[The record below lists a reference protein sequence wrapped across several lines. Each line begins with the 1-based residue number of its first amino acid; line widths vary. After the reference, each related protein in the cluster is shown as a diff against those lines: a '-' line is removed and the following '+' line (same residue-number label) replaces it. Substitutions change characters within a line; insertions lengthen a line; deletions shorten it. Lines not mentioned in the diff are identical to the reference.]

1 MPKDAV
7 VSLDDGSI
15 DHTLRPTDERR
26 SFSGTLRAIL
36 YESIPMKKI
45 AALALLLTTLP
56 AWSQAWIRYAQTDS
70 ATLYFDSLRTR
81 KMGDTAFVWDLHDLN
96 TPATDAEGRVYRS
109 VMHATEYQC
118 RVRQRR
124 VLSTL
129 LHAEPMAR
137 GSAVEVASAGDWI
150 STPPGSLAGDLFDHI
165 CE

>member
-1 MPKDAV
+1 MAKDAV
-7 VSLDDGSI
+7 VSLADESV
-15 DHTLRPTDERR
+15 DHTMRPADERR

-36 YESIPMKKI
+36 YESFAMKKI
-45 AALALLLTTLP
+45 AALALLLTALP

-81 KMGDTAFVWDLHDLN
+81 KMGYTAFVWDLHDLN
-96 TPATDAEGRVYRS
+96 TPATDASGRVYRS

-118 RVRQRR
+118 RIRQRR
-124 VLSTL
+124 VLATL
-129 LHAEPMAR
+129 LHAEPMAK
-137 GSAVEVASAGDWI
+137 GTAVEVASPGEWT